1 MVPEFAVESVI
12 NRSNAELVVIV
23 VNNSDLVVT
32 VDNDDF
38 SEES

>member
-12 NRSNAELVVIV
+12 NRSNPELVVIV